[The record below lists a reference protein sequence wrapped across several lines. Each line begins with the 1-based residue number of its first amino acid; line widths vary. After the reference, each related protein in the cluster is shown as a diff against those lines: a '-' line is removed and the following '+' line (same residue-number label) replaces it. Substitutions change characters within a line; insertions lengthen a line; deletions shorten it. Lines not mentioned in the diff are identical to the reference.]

1 MPLLLHH
8 PLLAMVAMQLLPL
21 LGQALMLV
29 LAHLQPALPLLL
41 LLLLLL
47 AQLLLLKQLQMPASR
62 ARYHQQCSSS
72 CSKLSS

>member
-41 LLLLLL
+41 LLLLL